1 MSSFPRLC
9 SAGVPAG
16 ILVGIEQFLKKQTI
30 LRTPIKFPPA
40 REQRLPKFQTVR
52 TVPQQSGMRIFL

>member
-1 MSSFPRLC
+1 M
-9 SAGVPAG
+9 
-16 ILVGIEQFLKKQTI
+16 VGIEQFLKKQTI

-40 REQRLPKFQTVR
+40 REQRLPKFQTAR